1 MHRYKFSSKVV
12 NITFLKMIRNKFFNF
27 LSNVTPKDRRL
38 YKLKSNKKKFL
49 KSILLN
55 INCAN
60 IFEIQLSKGVT
71 QSSVLY
77 EKKLDLNLKNLQ
89 LLGTK
94 LEYVSK
100 NFLEKNQFLKSY
112 QMALFDKKKFF
123 EIIKSYNKKI
133 TKNFYEYHNFNKI
146 FNKKLSILIN
156 LKLRKSVTNKMV
168 SFIKMFYFSVKS
180 RTKLL

>member
-1 MHRYKFSSKVV
+1 
-12 NITFLKMIRNKFFNF
+12 MIRNKFFNF